1 VSIVGATSSAYTA
14 VAADVASTL
23 RAAVTATNSAGSASA
38 TSNQTAAVAAQASA
52 PVNTGLPVV
61 SGTARV
67 ASQLTVSA
75 GSWSGSPAPTFG
87 YQWLRCDSGGL
98 SCVSIVGA
106 TSSAYTAVAADVAST
121 LRASVTA
128 TNSAGS
134 AVATSS
140 QTAAVAA
147 ASGGSFPTTSIVD
160 NFNRTGPA
168 AGSSWSTMFSGESL
182 FSLSNSQA
190 IAAAGTYAAGAWNA
204 STFGPNVEAYAT
216 MNSDVGLNLFARVT
230 NPGTT
235 GISGYTIEFHPNLSA
250 VYVYRITG
258 GGYSG
263 ILGGAI
269 STTFARGA
277 RVGMQVT
284 GNTISAW
291 IDTGSGWKLVGSR
304 TDSTYSQAGYIGAEL
319 YGGTNRNLDDFGGGT
334 AP

>member
-1 VSIVGATSSAYTA
+1 VGATASAYTA
-14 VAADVASTL
+14 VTADLGSTL

-38 TSNQTAAVAAQASA
+38 TS
-52 PVNTGLPVV
+52 G
-61 SGTARV
+61 
-67 ASQLTVSA
+67 
-75 GSWSGSPAPTFG
+75 
-87 YQWLRCDSGGL
+87 
-98 SCVSIVGA
+98 
-106 TSSAYTAVAADVAST
+106 
-121 LRASVTA
+121 
-128 TNSAGS
+128 
-134 AVATSS
+134 

-147 ASGGSFPTTSIVD
+147 AAVSSFPTTSVLD

-168 AGSSWSTMFSGESL
+168 AGSAWSTMFSGESL

-190 IAAAGTYAAGAWNA
+190 VAAGGAYAAGAWNA
-204 STFGPNVEAYAT
+204 GTFGPNVEVFAT

-230 NPGTT
+230 NPGAT

-250 VYVYRITG
+250 VYVYRITN

-263 ILGGAI
+263 VLGGAI

-291 IDTGSGWKLVGSR
+291 IDTGTGWKLIGSR

-319 YGGTNRNLDDFGGGT
+319 YGGTNRGLDDFGGGT